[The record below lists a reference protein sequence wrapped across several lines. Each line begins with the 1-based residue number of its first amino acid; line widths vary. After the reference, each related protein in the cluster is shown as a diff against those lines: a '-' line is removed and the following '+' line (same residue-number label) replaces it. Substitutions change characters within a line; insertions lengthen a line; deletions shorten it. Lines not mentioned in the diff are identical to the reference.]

1 MFKSRV
7 TGTGQHASLPATH
20 TGTKDDKATLDNQTR
35 RSAAPS
41 QFSPLLARRGSSS
54 SISSEGSSSGDTEA
68 SGDESDVGSPAS
80 FRHASFSTSDSR
92 ARSPTGRYFE
102 SHTSLSD
109 FVSEDFEK
117 RHLAASDEE
126 AKTNARQRLTG
137 NSRLTNSTVVVLSS
151 EDRNTLRD
159 ELKFRNETG
168 HFKTWPS
175 GKIDGVD
182 HRLVATD
189 HNPPSKPGKPV
200 KEGPVENLT
209 YRTNHPYRF
218 YNMKK
223 GDSEPVEDSGH
234 LLYNVTENGHTRV
247 ASHLTGIDP
256 VNLDENGKATPK
268 PGYEQ
273 YTTTLKRMDDKKQ
286 ADG

>member
-1 MFKSRV
+1 MFKSRI
-7 TGTGQHASLPATH
+7 TGAGQPASLPATH
-20 TGTKDDKATLDNQTR
+20 TGAKDDKAARDNQTR
-35 RSAAPS
+35 RSAPPS

-54 SISSEGSSSGDTEA
+54 SISSEGSSSSDAET
-68 SGDESDVGSPAS
+68 SGDESDAGSSAS
-80 FRHASFSTSDSR
+80 FRRTSFSSSSDSR
-92 ARSPTGRYFE
+92 ASSPKGRHFD
-102 SHTSLSD
+102 SQTSLSD
-109 FVSEDFEK
+109 FVGDDFDE
-117 RHLAASDEE
+117 RHLASTDDE
-126 AKTNARQRLTG
+126 AKAKAKQRLAD
-137 NSRLTNSTVVVLSS
+137 NPRLTNSTVAVLS
-151 EDRNTLRD
+151 DKDKATLRD

-168 HFKTWPS
+168 HFDTSSS
-175 GKIDGVD
+175 GKIEGVD

-200 KEGPVENLT
+200 KSGPVENFT

-234 LLYNVTENGHTRV
+234 LLYNVAENGHTRI

-256 VNLDENGKATPK
+256 VNLDENGDATPK

-273 YTTTLKRMDDKKQ
+273 YTTTLKRMDDAK
-286 ADG
+286 